1 MSDALI
7 APIFGLT
14 LGGVFVVAH
23 VLGALVF

>member
-7 APIFGLT
+7 ASIFGLT
-14 LGGVFVVAH
+14 FGGLFVAAH

>member
-1 MSDALI
+1 MIDALI

-14 LGGVFVVAH
+14 LGCLFVAAH

>member
-14 LGGVFVVAH
+14 LGSLFVAAH
-23 VLGALVF
+23 VFGALVF

>member
-7 APIFGLT
+7 APLFGLT
-14 LGGVFVVAH
+14 LGCLFMAAH